1 MLAASPSAV
10 SGSIFAVF
18 VLAIRRQLLDLR
30 DEIEDEGCLGTSL
43 QGISGL
49 VEARLGLGGCVPAY
63 PLTRRRPLTI
73 WSVQN
78 TRIKSTRIANAD
90 LINTTLSTMPF
101 NRTSNNIDLIQPT

>member
-18 VLAIRRQLLDLR
+18 VLAIRRQLLDLK

-63 PLTRRRPLTI
+63 KSSSSSCNGFFFPLNP
-73 WSVQN
+73 
-78 TRIKSTRIANAD
+78 A
-90 LINTTLSTMPF
+90 
-101 NRTSNNIDLIQPT
+101 